1 MTTRSSHRATLMGAS
16 TLALVMALGAAVPAS
31 AETFRWATTSDPTTM
46 DPHAASNA
54 PVLGFLNNVYEGL
67 VRRDRTMAIEPALA
81 ERWEA
86 LGNDG
91 WRFHLREGVTFH
103 NGATFDADDVLFSY
117 ERAAGETS
125 DVRSWFASITDVQ
138 VVDDFTIDFMT
149 NAPNPIF
156 PDSIANFMIM
166 DRDWTTENGAATPAT
181 DEERFTTLNT
191 NGTGAFMMDERQP
204 GVRTVLSPFDGWWG
218 DVEHTITQA
227 IYTPIQSDATMLAA
241 LIAGDVDFINPV
253 PIQNVARL
261 QDTDGLSVIV
271 GEESRVMMLGFPHE
285 ADTLRFNGE
294 PNPFADVRV
303 RQAVYHAV
311 NVDAINTTIMRGAVE
326 PVSQLVTPGMRGYSA
341 DLSARLDYNP
351 DGARALLAEAGY
363 EDGFTFGLVCPN
375 DRYINDAA
383 VCQAVVGMLAQI
395 GITAD
400 LTTMPVANYWPEL
413 RADNFDMYLL
423 GWSPGTFDHEH
434 PIRFLVSTP
443 NEEARLGSWNFGGFS
458 NARVDEL
465 LPMVQSEVDE
475 TARQAQLDEI
485 TSIYQDEVAYVPL
498 YSQPILWGV
507 RDGVSLSP
515 RSDNFFI
522 LRWVTS
528 E

>member
-1 MTTRSSHRATLMGAS
+1 MTPLFQRSTVSA
-16 TLALVMALGAAVPAS
+16 LALTALLAVAAPAG
-31 AETFRWATTSDPTTM
+31 AETFRWATTSDPNTM
-46 DPHAASNA
+46 DPHAASSA

-81 ERWEA
+81 VRWEA
-86 LGNDG
+86 LGDEG

-103 NGATFDADDVLFSY
+103 NGAAFTADDVLFSY

-125 DVRSWFASITDVQ
+125 DVRSWFAPVTEVR
-138 VVDDFTIDFMT
+138 VVDDFTIDFLT
-149 NAPNPIF
+149 SAPNPIF

-166 DRDWTTENGAATPAT
+166 DRDWSEANGAATPAT
-181 DEERFTTLNT
+181 DEERYTTLNA
-191 NGTGAFMMDERQP
+191 NGTGAFQLIDRSP
-204 GVRTVLSPFDGWWG
+204 AVRTVLQPFEDWWG
-218 DVEHTITQA
+218 EATHGITEA
-227 IYTPIQSDATMLAA
+227 VYTPIQSDATMLAA
-241 LIAGDVDFINPV
+241 LIAGDVDLINPV

-261 QDTDGLSVIV
+261 QEQDGIEVIV
-271 GEESRVMMLGFPHE
+271 GEEARVMMLGFKHD
-285 ADTLRFNGE
+285 ADTLVFDGSA
-294 PNPFADVRV
+294 NPFQDARV
-303 RQAVYHAV
+303 RRAVYHAI

-326 PVSQLVTPGMRGYSA
+326 PVAQLVTPDMRGFSA
-341 DLSARLDYNP
+341 GLESRLDYNP

-363 EDGFTFGLVCPN
+363 GDGFTFSLVCPN

-383 VCQAVVGMLAQI
+383 VCQAVVGMLAQV

-413 RADNFDMYLL
+413 RADSFDMYLL

-434 PIRFLVSTP
+434 PIRFLVTTP
-443 NEEARLGSWNFGGFS
+443 NEERRVGSWNFGAFS

-465 LPMVQSEVDE
+465 LPAVQSEVDE
-475 TARQAQLDEI
+475 GTRQALLDEI
-485 TSIYQDEVAYVPL
+485 TSIYQDEVAYVPM

-507 RDGVSLSP
+507 RDGVTVSP

-522 LRWVTS
+522 LRWVTMN
-528 E
+528 